1 MCVSFYVFDT
11 DVSLCCGQHRAVTSL
26 PISRRQ
32 ALLGAAVL
40 VLVLVLG
47 GRLLLRAHAPSEQAA
62 PLRAQPVTVA
72 PAPRLV
78 VDVVGSVRRPGLYRL
93 AQGARIADAVA
104 RAGGT
109 TAKADLNQV
118 NLAA

>member
-1 MCVSFYVFDT
+1 MCGSFYVFGAEAC
-11 DVSLCCGQHRAVTSL
+11 VFRGQHRAVPSL

-47 GRLLLRAHAPSEQAA
+47 GRLLLGAHAPSERAA
-62 PLRAQPVTVA
+62 RLPAQPVTVV

-78 VDVVGSVRRPGLYRL
+78 VDVVGAVRRPGLYRL
-93 AQGARIADAVA
+93 AQGSRI
-104 RAGGT
+104 
-109 TAKADLNQV
+109 
-118 NLAA
+118 

>member
-1 MCVSFYVFDT
+1 MCGSFYVFGT
-11 DVSLCCGQHRAVTSL
+11 DACVSGGQHRAVPSL

-47 GRLLLRAHAPSEQAA
+47 GRLLLGARAPSEQAA
-62 PLRAQPVTVA
+62 PLLAQPVAVA

-78 VDVVGSVRRPGLYRL
+78 VDVVGSVRRPRLYRL
-93 AQGARIADAVA
+93 APGARIAHAGAPA
-104 RAGGT
+104 RGANPQAPPDQG
-109 TAKADLNQV
+109 N
-118 NLAA
+118 